1 MFRCLVH
8 TSLQRACEVDAI
20 PSSFDEESLRTSGFT
35 RDPDSRIRLNYL
47 TFHQTYQFRENDH
60 LLHVHLCC
68 WGVFSCPDYSAAF
81 TIYALECDD
90 FFISSLNILKI
101 RLSTA
106 KKSIRYP
113 LKVESVEYM

>member
-1 MFRCLVH
+1 M
-8 TSLQRACEVDAI
+8 TI
-20 PSSFDEESLRTSGFT
+20 SSMSTCVVGE
-35 RDPDSRIRLNYL
+35 
-47 TFHQTYQFRENDH
+47 
-60 LLHVHLCC
+60 
-68 WGVFSCPDYSAAF
+68 VFSCPDYSAAL

-90 FFISSLNILKI
+90 LFISSLNILKI